1 MSLAENVSARVVYK
15 AYATGV
21 ITSNSQ
27 PVSTVDPANTGGQ
40 ILRRTTATLN
50 LTKDTY
56 ESAEVNGHRQV
67 SDFRHGVKRA
77 SGSVNG
83 ELSPGTYWDLI
94 EAATRGTEA
103 SAVTATITDFTS
115 VAADNATSKF
125 TFAAGNPHTK
135 GYRVGDVIRFTS
147 LSDADNNSKNFV
159 ILAMG
164 GTQNRELTVYP
175 APDDMTA
182 DTSFTMTSV
191 GKSVYIPESSHVSR
205 KFAFEVY
212 NTESGVDTYRMFT
225 ECRIG
230 GFNLSLPSTGMS
242 TIEIPVMGR
251 DMETASGGSAPFF
264 GSPTAATST
273 GLLAAVNG
281 LVRVGGV
288 NVGVVTGASVN
299 YQMEMT
305 GPAVVGQ
312 NFVPEI
318 FLGRSRVSGSLTAF
332 FEDLTMVNYFKN
344 ETEVEVLLYLTASSS
359 ATADAMTVYMPRV
372 KFGGADV
379 SMDGEAGMSVTMPFT
394 ALKYATAGAG
404 IEATTLRITDTAA
417 S

>member
-1 MSLAENVSARVVYK
+1 
-15 AYATGV
+15 
-21 ITSNSQ
+21 
-27 PVSTVDPANTGGQ
+27 
-40 ILRRTTATLN
+40 
-50 LTKDTY
+50 
-56 ESAEVNGHRQV
+56 
-67 SDFRHGVKRA
+67 
-77 SGSVNG
+77 
-83 ELSPGTYWDLI
+83 
-94 EAATRGTEA
+94 
-103 SAVTATITDFTS
+103 
-115 VAADNATSKF
+115 
-125 TFAAGNPHTK
+125 
-135 GYRVGDVIRFTS
+135 
-147 LSDADNNSKNFV
+147 
-159 ILAMG
+159 
-164 GTQNRELTVYP
+164 
-175 APDDMTA
+175 
-182 DTSFTMTSV
+182 
-191 GKSVYIPESSHVSR
+191 
-205 KFAFEVY
+205 
-212 NTESGVDTYRMFT
+212 MFT

-230 GFNLSLPSTGMS
+230 GFNLALPSTGMS

>member
-1 MSLAENVSARVVYK
+1 MSLAENVSARVTYK

-27 PVSTVDPANTGGQ
+27 PTSTADPAASGGQ
-40 ILRRTTATLN
+40 ILRRTTASLN
-50 LTKDTY
+50 LTKETY

-77 SGSVNG
+77 TGSVNG
-83 ELSPGTYWDLI
+83 ELSPGTYWELI

-103 SAVTATITDFTS
+103 SAVTATETDFTS
-115 VAADNATSKF
+115 VSADNTTSKF
-125 TFAAGNPHTK
+125 TFTAGNPHTK
-135 GYRVGDVIRFTS
+135 GLRVGDVIRFTN
-147 LSDADNNSKNFV
+147 LSDSDNNSTNFCIV
-159 ILAMG
+159 AMG
-164 GTQNRELTVYP
+164 GSSNREVTVYP
-175 APDDMTA
+175 APD
-182 DTSFTMTSV
+182 TMTLDTGFSLTTV
-191 GKSVYIPESSHVSR
+191 GKSVMIPESSHVSR
-205 KFAFEVY
+205 KFAFEIY

-225 ECRIG
+225 ECRVG
-230 GFNLSLPSTGMS
+230 GFNLSLPATGMS

-264 GSPTAATST
+264 SSPTAATST

-281 LVRVGGV
+281 LLRVGGV
-288 NVGVVTGASVN
+288 NIGVVTGATVN

-312 NFVPEI
+312 SYVPEI

-332 FEDLTMVNYFKN
+332 FEDMTLVNYFKN
-344 ETEVEVLLYLTASSS
+344 ETEVEVLLYLTASTSD
-359 ATADAMTVYMPRV
+359 TADAMTVYMPRV

-379 SMDGEAGMSVTMPFT
+379 STDGEAGMSVTMPFT
-394 ALKYATAGAG
+394 ALKYATAGTG

-417 S
+417 